1 MTLRMTGILVRQR
14 IDVCA
19 IGEEN
24 AAERSALPGG
34 GDWIGLLRIDRP
46 RGVAAGFA

>member
-1 MTLRMTGILVRQR
+1 MTGILVRQR
-14 IDVCA
+14 IDLCA

-24 AAERSALPGG
+24 DAEMPALPGG